1 MRKLVRITSSG
12 LIIALMFVF
21 GLSLTTTAAAAGEA
35 EPRESITLSPVN
47 KRYQFDAGSTHRD
60 EMTIVNDGEVAY
72 DFILYARPYSVQNS
86 SYTSPDFTAT
96 IANADAYQW
105 VQFDQARY
113 HIEPNQTVKAPY
125 TVRIPKDA
133 APGGHY
139 GVLFAE
145 TQPSG
150 KVESVARKKR
160 VGMILYATVNGQYI
174 MSGKTLDSSI
184 PFLQFRA
191 PLTVN
196 TTIQNDGNSDFVV
209 NTELKVSDLFGGRK
223 YSATKD
229 YPVLPK
235 TKRQIVLNWDNAPWF
250 GLYKVDVKTSFLDQ
264 KHSDSSYVL
273 IAPRWLLIVL
283 ALTIAGGVLYVVL
296 RRRH

>member
-1 MRKLVRITSSG
+1 MIISG
-12 LIIALMFVF
+12 LTF
-21 GLSLTTTAAAAGEA
+21 TTVAAAAEEP

-47 KRYQFDAGSTHRD
+47 KHYQFDAGSTKQD
-60 EMTIVNDGEVAY
+60 EITVVNDGEVAY
-72 DFILYARPYSVQNS
+72 DFILYARPYSIQNP
-86 SYTSPDFTAT
+86 SYTSPDFTASV
-96 IANADAYQW
+96 ANADAYQW
-105 VQFDQARY
+105 VQFDQVRH
-113 HIEPNQTVKAPY
+113 HIEPNQTIKVPY
-125 TVRIPKDA
+125 TIRIPKDA

-160 VGMILYATVNGQYI
+160 VGMIMYATVKGQYL
-174 MSGKTLDSSI
+174 MEGKQLDSAI
-184 PFLQFRA
+184 AFLQFRA
-191 PLTVN
+191 PLTANV
-196 TTIQNDGNSDFVV
+196 TVQNDGNSDFLV
-209 NTELKVSDLFGGRK
+209 NAEYKVSDIFGRQK
-223 YSATKD
+223 YSEAKD

-235 TKRQIVLNWDNAPWF
+235 TKRQITLNWDGAPWF
-250 GLYKVDVKTSFLDQ
+250 GLYKVEVKTSFLDQ

-283 ALTIAGGVLYVVL
+283 AVTIVGGVLYVVL